1 MVNLR
6 RRINSG
12 YDEHAAFLLRRISR
26 LLRPPAPFKNQPPA
40 RAAVGCAADYHSEG
54 KNQMIKKCTIRQVDN
69 GYAMVIEST
78 AFEKFEFVDTS
89 LEGILFIL
97 YQVQAEIRKRENQE
111 NEKPKKTGRLKK

>member
-1 MVNLR
+1 
-6 RRINSG
+6 
-12 YDEHAAFLLRRISR
+12 
-26 LLRPPAPFKNQPPA
+26 
-40 RAAVGCAADYHSEG
+40 
-54 KNQMIKKCTIRQVDN
+54 MIKKCTIRQVDN